1 MSDTKQTFI
10 ARPRRGN
17 PRRER
22 LRQSGI
28 PKVLLVAFVLGS
40 ALGQGLL
47 GPGAFAASPDAEPVP
62 APFVSSGLVES
73 HVAMAALKYKAGE
86 YLEAANELNLAYSL
100 QPQPVFLFNIAQ
112 AYRKGRAS
120 RAAKEM
126 YQRFVEVAPT
136 HPLAPE
142 ARGYI
147 QDMEA
152 LERAEVQNQVMRR
165 QLELDLQRQA
175 ERRAIYKRPWFWGV
189 IGAAVGVTAIA
200 IGVGVGLSQRE
211 PQTLGGFVDLRF

>member
-1 MSDTKQTFI
+1 
-10 ARPRRGN
+10 
-17 PRRER
+17 
-22 LRQSGI
+22 
-28 PKVLLVAFVLGS
+28 
-40 ALGQGLL
+40 
-47 GPGAFAASPDAEPVP
+47 
-62 APFVSSGLVES
+62 
-73 HVAMAALKYKAGE
+73 MAALKYKAGE

-147 QDMEA
+147 QDECFG
-152 LERAEVQNQVMRR
+152 LPKNIKILRASGGHARAVDSDPNTARGAPTSKTWTTFGPR
-165 QLELDLQRQA
+165 QRGSD
-175 ERRAIYKRPWFWGV
+175 G
-189 IGAAVGVTAIA
+189 
-200 IGVGVGLSQRE
+200 
-211 PQTLGGFVDLRF
+211 